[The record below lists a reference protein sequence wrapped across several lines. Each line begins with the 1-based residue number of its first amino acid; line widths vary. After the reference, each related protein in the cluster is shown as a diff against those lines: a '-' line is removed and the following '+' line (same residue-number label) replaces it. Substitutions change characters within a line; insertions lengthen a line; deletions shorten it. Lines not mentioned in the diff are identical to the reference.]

1 MGINNLTGAWGEA
14 LAADYLRKKHYRLM
28 ATGYKCRYGEIDLI
42 VCNKQY
48 LVFVE
53 VKLRKS
59 NSFAA
64 AREFVDFRK
73 QSRLRTTAS
82 LYLDQNPTN
91 LQPRFDV
98 IEIYAPDGTETK
110 KPIINHL
117 EDAFQ

>member
-1 MGINNLTGAWGEA
+1 M
-14 LAADYLRKKHYRLM
+14 AAEFLRKKHYRIL
-28 ATGYKCRYGEIDLI
+28 ATGYRCRYGEIDLI
-42 VCNKQY
+42 VCNKTY

-53 VKLRKS
+53 VKLRKTDA
-59 NSFAA
+59 FAA

-73 QSRLRTTAS
+73 QNRLRTTAS
-82 LYLDQNPTN
+82 LYLDQNPTD

-98 IEIYAPDGTETK
+98 IEIYAPNGIKTT